1 VRHRTTFRSAMTIIM
16 HIASP
21 IIAAAEKIYIRL
33 RHHHPAAVT
42 SVHVTSV
49 HVTHTTRQSR
59 QYRNPQPNLDSVN
72 RTIRLVP
79 FDFHTP

>member
-21 IIAAAEKIYIRL
+21 IIAAAEKIQIGL
-33 RHHHPAAVT
+33 RHHHPAA
-42 SVHVTSV
+42 VTSV

-72 RTIRLVP
+72 RTVRLVP